1 MPIIDSNTGKVLVDY
16 TIDELKQKSKEMRA
30 WVMVAITCANSG
42 HTGGS
47 LSIMDIAC
55 VLYLKKI
62 KHDPKNP
69 NWEDRDR
76 VFWSAG
82 HKAPALYVS
91 LGISGYFD
99 IKEVVKLRR
108 LWSGFEGHPDRFK
121 IPGVEISSGSLG
133 HGLGV
138 AVGSALN
145 AKLENKNY
153 RVYCI
158 MGDGEQQEGSIWES
172 VMSAAHYK
180 LDNLVGIIDRNKLQI
195 DGPVEKVMNV
205 EPLEEKYKSFGWH
218 VITID
223 GHNIEQIINALDEAE
238 KIKNKPTVIIADT
251 IKGKAVSYAENVV
264 EYHGIA
270 PKHGICG
277 GKETLEVALRDI
289 GCTGLI
295 DECKNL
301 YSKIV
306 EEYQKEVNKKV
317 DSIIP
322 KFSKNYWWNTA
333 EKMKVKMVS
342 TRDGFGKAIEKLSED
357 EKVVSLCADLTSS
370 IRMDMFYKNHP
381 ERKNRFFSMGIAEA
395 NMTLVAAGLAKE
407 GKIPFIGSFGVFA
420 TGRNWEQIRTSVCYN
435 NLPVKIAS
443 GHSGINVG
451 RDGATH
457 QSLEDISN
465 VYYLPNMKI
474 VTAADVIELEK
485 LVLQVAYV
493 NGPVNIRFAREA
505 TPVVT
510 KTDSPCKFS
519 IANVIRYRGEKENF
533 VDAFDIYLSTEY
545 KSENEDLTIITCGIL
560 VPEAMRAAWILKE
573 EFNVEARVLNVHT
586 IKPIDKDAILKAV
599 NDTGVIVIA
608 EEHQVGGFGNI
619 VAGIIVKEKKFEQPV
634 IVDMIG
640 VEDKFGS
647 SGNAWELFK
656 VFGLTAEFIAKKAK
670 SLLDKKR

>member
-1 MPIIDSNTGKVLVDY
+1 MPIIDSNTGKVLIDY

-295 DECKNL
+295 DECKNE

-306 EEYQKEVNKKV
+306 EEYQKEVDKKV

-420 TGRNWEQIRTSVCYN
+420 TGRNWEQLRTSVCYN

-573 EFNVEARVLNVHT
+573 EFNVEARILNVHT

-640 VEDKFGS
+640 VEDKFGL